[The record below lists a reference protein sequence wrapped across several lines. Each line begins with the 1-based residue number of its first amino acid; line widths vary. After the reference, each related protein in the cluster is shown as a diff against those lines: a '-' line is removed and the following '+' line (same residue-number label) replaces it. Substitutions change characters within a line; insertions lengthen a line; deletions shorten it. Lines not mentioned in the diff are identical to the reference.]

1 MLRINLFLWRAY
13 NAQSWKLEAMVIFFG
28 YLQAAPTKLES
39 NTNSIISVY
48 FYDSGVSGNYR

>member
-1 MLRINLFLWRAY
+1 MTYSINSMAALTQLLAYIERA
-13 NAQSWKLEAMVIFFG
+13 G
-28 YLQAAPTKLES
+28 YLQAERTKLES

>member
-1 MLRINLFLWRAY
+1 MWELKQITQEKKKKYDF
-13 NAQSWKLEAMVIFFG
+13 SG
-28 YLQAAPTKLES
+28 YLQAERTKLES

>member
-1 MLRINLFLWRAY
+1 MTHRITC
-13 NAQSWKLEAMVIFFG
+13 G
-28 YLQAAPTKLES
+28 YLKAERTKLES